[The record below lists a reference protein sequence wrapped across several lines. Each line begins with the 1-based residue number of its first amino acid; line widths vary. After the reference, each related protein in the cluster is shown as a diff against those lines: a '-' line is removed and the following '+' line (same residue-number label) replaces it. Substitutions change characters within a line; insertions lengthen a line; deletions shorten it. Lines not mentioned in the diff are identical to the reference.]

1 MPDVTRLLD
10 AAAAGDRKA
19 ASELLPLVY
28 DELRRLAS
36 ARMAHETA
44 GNTLTATALVHEAY
58 LRLLGPAGDRQFVDR
73 HHLFAAAAEVIRHIL
88 VDRARSK
95 GRLKHG
101 GGRQR
106 LDLKRL
112 AGVYDLPP
120 DDLLDLSD
128 ALDCLATEDPAKA
141 EFVKLRYF
149 GGLSVEEAAA
159 ALGISRATAD
169 RHWAYARAWLQDR
182 LFAE

>member
-1 MPDVTRLLD
+1 MPEVTRLLD

-19 ASELLPLVY
+19 AADLLPLVY
-28 DELRRLAS
+28 DELRRLAA
-36 ARMAHETA
+36 ARMANEA
-44 GNTLTATALVHEAY
+44 NTLSATALVHEAY

-101 GGRQR
+101 GDRKR
-106 LDLKRL
+106 IDLKRL
-112 AGVYDLPP
+112 AGVHDLPP

-128 ALDCLATEDPAKA
+128 ALDALAAEDFAKA

-149 GGLSVEEAAA
+149 GGLTVEEAAA

-182 LFAE
+182 LTAES